1 MHYTKG
7 AKTIW
12 SALRLYSPT
21 KFGDIRMGAGVERL
35 EYIGRLYSVKL
46 LDGTSTLY
54 IWDEEGQIKEL
65 Q

>member
-1 MHYTKG
+1 
-7 AKTIW
+7 
-12 SALRLYSPT
+12 
-21 KFGDIRMGAGVERL
+21 MGAGVERL